1 MHQKDGATLWEDGH
15 FAGKLEGVGLE
26 EDIGF
31 GRPGWYRSVETKY
44 EEEGERV
51 VNAEL
56 IVVGAG
62 AVYLAGRKAK
72 RPGVFVE
79 VLRDR

>member
-1 MHQKDGATLWEDGH
+1 MWSQWVHQKDGTTLWEDGH

-44 EEEGERV
+44 E
-51 VNAEL
+51 
-56 IVVGAG
+56 
-62 AVYLAGRKAK
+62 
-72 RPGVFVE
+72 
-79 VLRDR
+79 